1 MSVVNPTGKHVSR
14 MSRDDMLMFL
24 DANRNLLPDVWVSPQ
39 DDDDIRRHVDYILS
53 HIPPIS
59 ESQSR
64 YHEHDFY
71 NRTHINSESHLPNSS
86 IPRSRDHERDFYN
99 RTSSIQNFDSLNSVR
114 YDESFMR
121 FVGAICRCS
130 LPDPAPGEKSRR
142 VAFSKQLN
150 TLIDPIKVVIRILCD
165 SKINVDDAVSICSP
179 LTRRIVDLSISIAIG
194 DGRWNHVSEIRHKT
208 VDRVDHAIREWFASI
223 TYCHCTRT
231 YDSIKPLGD
240 VLALTTR
247 QLIDECQSVLE
258 KPRHPTYRD
267 IVAEEMRMAEQHTR
281 FGPIRRNQPYSFTS
295 L

>member
-1 MSVVNPTGKHVSR
+1 MTMDVRVVNPTGKHVSR

-24 DANRNLLPDVWVSPQ
+24 DANRNLLPDVWVSPR
-39 DDDDIRRHVDYILS
+39 DDEDLRRHVDYILS

-59 ESQSR
+59 ESHLPSSSIPRSR
-64 YHEHDFY
+64 EHDFY
-71 NRTHINSESHLPNSS
+71 NRTSHSS
-86 IPRSRDHERDFYN
+86 
-99 RTSSIQNFDSLNSVR
+99 NFDSLNSVR

-121 FVGAICRCS
+121 FVGAICRCT

-165 SKINVDDAVSICSP
+165 GKINVDDAVSICSP
-179 LTRRIVDLSISIAIG
+179 LARRIVDLSISIAIG

-208 VDRVDHAIREWFASI
+208 VDRVDHAIREWFSSI
-223 TYCHCTRT
+223 VYCHRTRA
-231 YDSIKPLGD
+231 YDSIKPLDD
-240 VLALTTR
+240 VLTITTR

-267 IVAEEMRMAEQHTR
+267 IVAEEMRMADHTR
-281 FGPIRRNQPYSFTS
+281 FGPIRRTHPYT